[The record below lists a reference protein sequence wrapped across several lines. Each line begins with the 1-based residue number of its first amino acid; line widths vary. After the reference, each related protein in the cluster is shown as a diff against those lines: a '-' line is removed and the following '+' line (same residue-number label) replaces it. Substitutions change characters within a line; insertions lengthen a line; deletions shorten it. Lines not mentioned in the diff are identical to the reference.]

1 MKPSALGHTL
11 IWTYL
16 VAVLVLLYCPLLPPV
31 LSSLSPTGKSP
42 VLSEVTFRWYGEL
55 GKNPLLVNSIETSV
69 LVALLTG
76 LITPLL
82 ALLAAMAV
90 RELRIPRLVL
100 LLLLLPLFIPG
111 VSMGLANAFFF
122 RELGI
127 APAVWTITVVHVLW
141 ALPFASLIILT
152 AMASFDPVYVEAAY
166 VTGAGRLRAFLDV
179 ELPLIRPGVMGGA
192 VFSVILSFNE
202 TVRTTLVQGAMNT
215 VQTYIWSRFLQVG
228 LSPPIYALMS
238 IMISLTLALILIL
251 LFFSFRRT
259 RLSAETGA

>member
-1 MKPSALGHTL
+1 MRPSALARG
-11 IWTYL
+11 L
-16 VAVLVLLYCPLLPPV
+16 VWFYVAAVLALLYGPLLPPV
-31 LSSLSPTGKSP
+31 LTSLSPTGKTP
-42 VLSEVTFRWYGEL
+42 ALGALTFRWYGEL
-55 GKNPLLVNSIETSV
+55 GKNPMLVGSIETSFQ
-69 LVALLTG
+69 VALLTG

-90 RELRIPRLVL
+90 RELRVPRLVL
-100 LLLLLPLFIPG
+100 LVLLLPLFIPG
-111 VSMGLANAFFF
+111 VSMGLANAFSF

-127 APAVWTITVVHVLW
+127 SPSLWTITAVHVLW

-166 VTGAGRLRAFLDV
+166 VSGAGRLRAFLDI
-179 ELPLIRPGVMGGA
+179 ELPLIRPGVLGGA

-238 IMISLTLALILIL
+238 IMIALTLALILIL
-251 LFFSFRRT
+251 LVFSFRRT
-259 RLSAETGA
+259 RAT